1 MKIDISNPILDLQGS
16 DWKSSSITSSA
27 VILIIVSMLSF
38 FERITCSSSLS
49 LVRRN
54 KIDCYCEFNFPCIR
68 LSEIHRQV

>member
-1 MKIDISNPILDLQGS
+1 MKIDISNPIWDLEGS

-38 FERITCSSSLS
+38 FEHITCASSFS

-54 KIDCYCEFNFPCIR
+54 KIDSYCEFNFPCIR
-68 LSEIHRQV
+68 LSEIYR